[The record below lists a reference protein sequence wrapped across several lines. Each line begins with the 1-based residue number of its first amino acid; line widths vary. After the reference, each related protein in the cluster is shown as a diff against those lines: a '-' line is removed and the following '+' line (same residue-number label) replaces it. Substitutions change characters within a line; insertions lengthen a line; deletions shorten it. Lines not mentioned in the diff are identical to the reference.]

1 MYLLNKLWLYLVLL
15 QKYIVI
21 SSLYRMVCWNA
32 NLFWYNDWYNDWYRD
47 CYFNNCDSQ
56 EIDDLK
62 FIIFKHI
69 DIGLYGTYV
78 QIGLIRHE

>member
-1 MYLLNKLWLYLVLL
+1 MYLLNKLWLCLVLL

-32 NLFWYNDWYNDWYRD
+32 NLFRYNARYWDW
-47 CYFNNCDSQ
+47 YFNNCDSQ
-56 EIDDLK
+56 EREDLK

-69 DIGLYGTYV
+69 DMGLYGTYFR
-78 QIGLIRHE
+78 LA

>member
-1 MYLLNKLWLYLVLL
+1 MYLLNKLWLCLVLL

-32 NLFWYNDWYNDWYRD
+32 TLFRYNDRYWD

-56 EIDDLK
+56 ERADLK

-69 DIGLYGTYV
+69 DMGLYGTYV

>member
-1 MYLLNKLWLYLVLL
+1 MYLLNKLWLCLVLL

-32 NLFWYNDWYNDWYRD
+32 NLFRYNDRYWDW
-47 CYFNNCDSQ
+47 YFNNCDSQ
-56 EIDDLK
+56 ERADLK

-69 DIGLYGTYV
+69 DMGLYGTYV